1 MTGAGDLFWWP
12 AFCSEPAGVVI
23 SVNRAC
29 WATCLLV
36 SALGAP
42 RVSVVWLRPGAPSER
57 NRIFDAESAHVSRDA
72 VQ

>member
-1 MTGAGDLFWWP
+1 VTGAGDLFWWP

-42 RVSVVWLRPGAPSER
+42 RVSVVSLRSER